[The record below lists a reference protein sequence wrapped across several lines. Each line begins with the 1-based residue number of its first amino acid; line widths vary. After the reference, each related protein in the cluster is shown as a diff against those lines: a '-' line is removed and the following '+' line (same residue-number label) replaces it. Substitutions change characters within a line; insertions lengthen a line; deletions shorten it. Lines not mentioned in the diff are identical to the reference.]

1 MSKNRIELVKFDAM
15 EQPQSVSLD
24 AIPQEVTEEDNANFF
39 SVISTDLTPT
49 QQEWVRVPDKT
60 YPRQTEVLAVHWH
73 PEFVPMDMIMDRV
86 ENLYPHRTEQLI
98 IPTQHN
104 ELLSLN
110 GYSGVEVDC
119 YSHGFNRKVQL
130 LLHFKS
136 ENIGENAA
144 VLQSMLKH
152 TFKYRSGQLFEFLDT
167 IIDDSMEER
176 RQQAASKVVADETL
190 VEFCRLYARKLKTMI
205 EDNWMEVPEVMI
217 KNKLLRNFMNTLRPT
232 YGDRFIANAQ
242 VFLKAVKDL
251 VKANF
256 SLQYFYRASEIIEEA
271 RTLNAGVVIPHPEQF
286 WPILLA
292 GYDVDGVEVWN
303 PQSSQYTE
311 FLITVIQQQNRS
323 RDWKERP
330 LLVFMGDDCHMGE
343 KTIAPETR
351 DPEKGSREI
360 GLQPA
365 WDDMAIRK
373 NLIISGYSRKQVID
387 EYKQRLG

>member
-1 MSKNRIELVKFDAM
+1 M
-15 EQPQSVSLD
+15 
-24 AIPQEVTEEDNANFF
+24 
-39 SVISTDLTPT
+39 ISSC
-49 QQEWVRVPDKT
+49 
-60 YPRQTEVLAVHWH
+60 
-73 PEFVPMDMIMDRV
+73 
-86 ENLYPHRTEQLI
+86 

-104 ELLSLN
+104 EILSLN

-144 VLQSMLKH
+144 VLRSMLKH

-167 IIDDSMEER
+167 VIEDSMDDR
-176 RQQAASKVVADETL
+176 RQQAASRVVADDTL
-190 VEFCRLYARKLKTMI
+190 VEFCRIYARKLKSLI
-205 EDNWMEVPEVMI
+205 EEHWMDLPEHMI
-217 KNKLLRNFMNTLRPT
+217 KNKLLRNFINKYRAT

-242 VFLKAVKDL
+242 VFLKAVKDI
-251 VKANF
+251 VKTHF

-271 RTLNAGVVIPHPEQF
+271 RMLNAGVVIPHPEQF

-303 PQSSQYTE
+303 PQSRQYTE

-323 RDWKERP
+323 RDWKARP

-343 KTIAPETR
+343 KTLDPDSR

-360 GLQPA
+360 GLQPG

-373 NLIISGYSRKQVID
+373 NLIISGYSRKQVIE

>member
-1 MSKNRIELVKFDAM
+1 MTKNRIELVKFDTM
-15 EQPQSVSLD
+15 EQQQSVSID
-24 AIPQEVTEEDNANFF
+24 TIPQEVTEEDTKIFF
-39 SVISTDLTPT
+39 EVISTDLTET
-49 QQEWVRVPDKT
+49 QQEWVRVPDKN

-86 ENLYPHRTEQLI
+86 ENLYPHRNNQLL

-136 ENIGENAA
+136 ENIGENAN

-190 VEFCRLYARKLKTMI
+190 VEFCRIYARKLKTLI

-217 KNKLLRNFMNTLRPT
+217 KNKLLRNFMNAMRPT

-242 VFLKAVKDL
+242 IFLKAVKDL

-271 RTLNAGVVIPHPEQF
+271 RTLNAGIVIPHPEQF

-303 PQSSQYTE
+303 PQSRQYTE

-330 LLVFMGDDCHMGE
+330 ILVFMGDDCHMGE
-343 KTIAPETR
+343 KTIIPEAR

-373 NLIISGYSRKQVID
+373 NLIISGYSRKQVIE